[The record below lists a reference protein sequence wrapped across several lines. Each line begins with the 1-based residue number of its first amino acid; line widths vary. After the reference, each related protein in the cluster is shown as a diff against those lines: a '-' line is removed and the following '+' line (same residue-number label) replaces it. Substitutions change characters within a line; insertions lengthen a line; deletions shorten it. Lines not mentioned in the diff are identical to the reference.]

1 MHPLQNGSQVVSK
14 PDATSQG
21 VPGYFTEVGNP
32 SWPGADW
39 FNANIAEFQNVML
52 EAGIDFDPKKFDH
65 LAKAI
70 KKAYTFAESKMTQE
84 TADSRYVASN
94 EGGLRRIPRGG
105 TKSINAR
112 LKYEIGRFS
121 VDVGQ
126 WHSHGTIIVEI
137 YNKHHDAHGYK
148 KYSIRWG
155 YKHSVGRITLV
166 EAFGDSGKE
175 KVVIGEPV
183 IVNGSIK
190 YLPVYLEQQTYN
202 SCTVILTT
210 GFIPTSDLT
219 PNNGYCHLP
228 TPMPYEEIASFSS
241 DEQVT
246 IERSIDVLGDIKE
259 KGKHVYGPDNSP
271 VDDIWLELAAKI
283 CPVGVPLPWP
293 ADIAPN
299 GFAIMKNNAFDPKFT
314 ETLKAYPNGIL
325 PDMRGLGIVGK
336 NDNELVLAYEEGQ
349 VKNHGHPNS
358 TVSSTNLGN
367 KSTASA
373 GAHTHTANGQN
384 RFIGNARSD
393 SIVDAVSRY
402 STSNDG
408 NWYKMSNAGAH
419 THPVSIGSHAHNV
432 VIALFGAAKNTI
444 DNRKFNWI
452 VRLA

>member
-1 MHPLQNGSQVVSK
+1 
-14 PDATSQG
+14 
-21 VPGYFTEVGNP
+21 
-32 SWPGADW
+32 
-39 FNANIAEFQNVML
+39 
-52 EAGIDFDPKKFDH
+52 
-65 LAKAI
+65 
-70 KKAYTFAESKMTQE
+70 MTQE

-137 YNKHHDAHGYK
+137 YNKHYNAHGYK

-202 SCTVILTT
+202 RCTVILTT

-228 TPMPYEEIASFSS
+228 TPMPY
-241 DEQVT
+241 
-246 IERSIDVLGDIKE
+246 
-259 KGKHVYGPDNSP
+259 GPDNSP

-293 ADIAPN
+293 TDIAPN

-419 THPVSIGSHAHNV
+419 THSVSIGSHAHNV
-432 VIALFGAAKNTI
+432 VIALFGAAKNTT
-444 DNRKFNWI
+444 K
-452 VRLA
+452 